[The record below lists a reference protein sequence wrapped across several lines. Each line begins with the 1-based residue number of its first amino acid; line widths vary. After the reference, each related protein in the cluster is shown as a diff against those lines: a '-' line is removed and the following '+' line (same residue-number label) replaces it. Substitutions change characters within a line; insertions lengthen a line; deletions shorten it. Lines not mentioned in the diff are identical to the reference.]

1 MQPSEPASFPPFATE
16 AGVLPDPP
24 AVPVAVPQTIVIDAV
39 KVTSEPSSGAIP
51 TRPNPAKG
59 TRTEVVTITG
69 TGTSTVTDC
78 AVTATNCAPEYIY
91 YTTIFTTTIFYC
103 SDRNLIVAPTPS
115 TVSARFSDS
124 YVSTT
129 VNVTLSTVY
138 VPSSKMLR
146 VVASPTGVVVGTV
159 LNSNDSRRHEG
170 SEGGTV
176 SKRAIYK
183 VW

>member
-1 MQPSEPASFPPFATE
+1 
-16 AGVLPDPP
+16 
-24 AVPVAVPQTIVIDAV
+24 
-39 KVTSEPSSGAIP
+39 
-51 TRPNPAKG
+51 
-59 TRTEVVTITG
+59 
-69 TGTSTVTDC
+69 VTDC

-91 YTTIFTTTIFYC
+91 YTTIFTTTIFHC

-115 TVSARFSDS
+115 TLSARFSDP

-138 VPSSKMLR
+138 VPTSKMLR